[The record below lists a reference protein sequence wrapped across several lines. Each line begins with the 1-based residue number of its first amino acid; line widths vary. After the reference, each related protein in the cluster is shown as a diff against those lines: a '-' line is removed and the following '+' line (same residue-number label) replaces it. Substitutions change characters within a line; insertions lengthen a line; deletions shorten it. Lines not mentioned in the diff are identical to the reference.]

1 MQFLRHLLLIKGYM
15 KKIKSQENISKEK
28 LIEILDGAFLQII
41 WIRLCIDELLA
52 IQEIDNDKLKIA
64 NNFIYITHS
73 SLIYRYTME
82 LAKLF
87 GCNEQRSIYKICQL
101 CSEHLEYFD
110 VNIDFDLQAFC
121 KEYERTIK
129 EYKDTTDNI
138 IKRRNKVYAH
148 NDEIYYLYNEQAI
161 KDYPIDF
168 NEVKQL
174 SAVLYDLVKTL
185 QIKIGSRIKDATYPV
200 NTDDVK
206 RLFGLKTKDDLF
218 IENVKW

>member
-1 MQFLRHLLLIKGYM
+1 MIKGYM
-15 KKIKSQENISKEK
+15 KNIKFPENKGISKEK
-28 LIEILDGAFLQII
+28 LIEILDSAFLQII

-52 IQEIDNDKLKIA
+52 IQEIDNDKLRIA

-82 LAKLF
+82 LAKLLNH
-87 GCNEQRSIYKICQL
+87 NEQRSICNICKL

-110 VNIDFDLQAFC
+110 VDFDLQAFC
-121 KEYERTIK
+121 KEYQRKLK
-129 EYKDTTDNI
+129 EYKKTTDNI
-138 IKRRNKVYAH
+138 VKRRNKVYVH
-148 NDEIYYLYNEQAI
+148 NDEVYYLYNEQVI